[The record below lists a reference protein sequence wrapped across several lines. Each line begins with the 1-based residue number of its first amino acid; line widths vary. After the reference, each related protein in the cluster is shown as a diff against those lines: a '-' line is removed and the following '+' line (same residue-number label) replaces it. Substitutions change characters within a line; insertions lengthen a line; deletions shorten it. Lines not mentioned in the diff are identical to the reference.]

1 MNIETVYNKIK
12 SRGKRL
18 TKVRKAI
25 IDILLQSPCLL
36 STPELLAKLKVR
48 KIQPDRSTM
57 YRELLFLL
65 QNHIINKTTI
75 AQKDYFE
82 LPTDHHH
89 HLVCTGC
96 NAIKKV
102 VMHNHLSKEEKQLE
116 KEHEF
121 SITNHSVEFYGV
133 CKNCRKGQTQ

>member
-48 KIQPDRSTM
+48 K
-57 YRELLFLL
+57 
-65 QNHIINKTTI
+65 
-75 AQKDYFE
+75 
-82 LPTDHHH
+82 
-89 HLVCTGC
+89 
-96 NAIKKV
+96 
-102 VMHNHLSKEEKQLE
+102 
-116 KEHEF
+116 F
-121 SITNHSVEFYGV
+121 SRPLDNVPRITVSAAKPHY
-133 CKNCRKGQTQ
+133 

>member
-1 MNIETVYNKIK
+1 MNIETVYKTIK
-12 SRGKRL
+12 AKGKRL

-25 IDILLQSPCLL
+25 IEILIQSPCLL
-36 STPELLAKLKVR
+36 STFDLLSKLKAR

-57 YRELLFLL
+57 YRELMFLV
-65 QNHIINKTTI
+65 QNHIINKNII

-102 VMHNHLSKEEKQLE
+102 VMGNHLAKEEKQLE
-116 KEHEF
+116 KNHEF
-121 SITNHSVEFYGV
+121 TITNHSVEFYGL
-133 CKNCRKGQTQ
+133 CKNCRKG

>member
-1 MNIETVYNKIK
+1 MNIEDIHKTIK
-12 SRGKRL
+12 SKGKRL

-25 IDILLQSPCLL
+25 IEILIQSPCLL
-36 STPELLAKLKVR
+36 SSAEILSKLKIR

-57 YRELLFLL
+57 YRELTFLL
-65 QNHIINKTTI
+65 QNNIINKTAI

-96 NAIKKV
+96 NAVRKV
-102 VMHNHLSKEEKQLE
+102 VMGNHLTKEEKQLE
-116 KEHEF
+116 KDNEF
-121 SITNHSVEFYGV
+121 TITNHSIEFYGL
-133 CKNCRKGQTQ
+133 CRNCRKG

>member
-1 MNIETVYNKIK
+1 MNIEDVHNTIK

-18 TKVRKAI
+18 TKIRKAI
-25 IDILLQSPCLL
+25 IEILIQTPCLL
-36 STPELLAKLKVR
+36 STSDLLAKLKAR

-57 YRELLFLL
+57 YRELMFLV
-65 QNHIINKTTI
+65 QNSIINKNTI

-102 VMHNHLSKEEKQLE
+102 VMGNHLTKEEKQLE
-116 KEHEF
+116 KDNEF
-121 SITNHSVEFYGV
+121 TITNHSIEFYGV
-133 CKNCRKGQTQ
+133 CRNCRKE